1 MITML
6 KLIAFSVFLHLTLS
20 QICDTKATFS
30 SQFYCDHNNKNQERK
45 CKTFAILRANS
56 HFSSISN
63 LTAYLNIPRSEL
75 AEANNF
81 SSEVELFSNDQLVLI
96 PLDCKCNNDGFFE
109 AEIRKTTLKGES
121 FFEIAESLNGLTT
134 CKAIR
139 EKNPS
144 FSPSN
149 LAEKSKLLVP
159 LKCACPY
166 SSSVEPKDP
175 VISHLLSYPVEKGDT
190 LPELASKF
198 NISQEN
204 IISANNKF
212 SKSRFKPENYSLLSP
227 FSTLLLPLGKNK
239 PFFSFLLKPQE
250 PSLGYIDIHFQNNPK
265 RRKKPKI
272 HMLGV
277 YISVP
282 IIAILVCLAILAA
295 IFFFHRKKM
304 TENKGP
310 IKNGADL
317 ETQQLGL
324 SIRTT
329 SDNKVSFEGSQ
340 YNFDEPTTTDN
351 YTTATPHKAPLIEN
365 YSFEDLQKSTEDFS
379 SSNLIEGSVFHGRL
393 KGKNLA
399 IKRVKSDLISKVDH
413 QVFDE
418 RSQRHINMIRLLGT
432 CQTDGPDSFV
442 VFEYAKNGS
451 LKDWIH
457 GGLAIKSHFIE
468 SCSCF
473 LTWDQRLRI
482 CLDVATALQY
492 MHHVMNPSY
501 VHRNIKSRNIFLDE
515 DFSAKVGNLGLARC
529 IKEPEIDE
537 KEESSFSQGQIWNKG
552 YLAPEYLAQGTISP
566 SIDVFAY
573 GVVLLEVL
581 SGKPPVRRDEEGKSG
596 IFVKLS
602 DEIKRVLGS
611 DGADELRGWIDGA
624 LGENYSFDAAVMLA
638 NLAKSCVDDD
648 FSLRPNAGEI
658 VEKLL
663 RLVEDSPETDD
674 QFSVCE
680 SSCKPLVKISTKEI

>member
-1 MITML
+1 
-6 KLIAFSVFLHLTLS
+6 
-20 QICDTKATFS
+20 
-30 SQFYCDHNNKNQERK
+30 
-45 CKTFAILRANS
+45 
-56 HFSSISN
+56 
-63 LTAYLNIPRSEL
+63 
-75 AEANNF
+75 
-81 SSEVELFSNDQLVLI
+81 
-96 PLDCKCNNDGFFE
+96 
-109 AEIRKTTLKGES
+109 
-121 FFEIAESLNGLTT
+121 
-134 CKAIR
+134 
-139 EKNPS
+139 
-144 FSPSN
+144 
-149 LAEKSKLLVP
+149 
-159 LKCACPY
+159 
-166 SSSVEPKDP
+166 
-175 VISHLLSYPVEKGDT
+175 
-190 LPELASKF
+190 
-198 NISQEN
+198 
-204 IISANNKF
+204 
-212 SKSRFKPENYSLLSP
+212 
-227 FSTLLLPLGKNK
+227 
-239 PFFSFLLKPQE
+239 
-250 PSLGYIDIHFQNNPK
+250 
-265 RRKKPKI
+265 
-272 HMLGV
+272 MLGV
-277 YISVP
+277 YISIP
-282 IIAILVCLAILAA
+282 IIALLVCIAIFAA
-295 IFFFHRKKM
+295 IFFFHRKK
-304 TENKGP
+304 TTKNEEP

-329 SDNKVSFEGSQ
+329 SDQKVSFEGSQ
-340 YNFDEPTTTDN
+340 YNFDDPTTDN
-351 YTTATPHKAPLIEN
+351 YTTATPHKAPLEN
-365 YSFEDLQKSTEDFS
+365 YTFEDLQKSTEDFS

-418 RSQRHINMIRLLGT
+418 RSQRHVNMIRLLGT
-432 CQTDGPDSFV
+432 CLTDGPDSFV

-473 LTWDQRLRI
+473 LTWDQRLKI

-529 IKEPEIDE
+529 IGPETDDQ
-537 KEESSFSQGQIWNKG
+537 EESCTQGQNWNKG
-552 YLAPEYLAQGTISP
+552 YLAPEYLTQGTISP
-566 SIDVFAY
+566 SADVFAY

-581 SGKPPVRRDEEGKSG
+581 SGKPPIRRVEGENG

-611 DGADELRGWIDGA
+611 DGADELKGWIDGA

-680 SSCKPLVKISTKEI
+680 SSCKPLVKMADKDI